1 MRTISLKVP
10 AIAAGGALLVAGC
23 GLADTS
29 GQRPTPVQQVD
40 GTQLVVVTYSVLGDV
55 VRQLVGDAATVEVII
70 PNGQDPHDYQ
80 ASAHD
85 AEQMAGAAIVVANG
99 LGLEEGLVKSIQQIE
114 HQGVP
119 VFRAADHVTVR
130 ELGPDEPGERGDDQ
144 HGSDNGDPHLWTDP
158 LTMAQ
163 LAPDLGRQLST
174 ELGVD
179 LTAAVSAFQTSMS
192 ELDAQVR
199 DILSAVPAGRCT
211 LVTGHDSLGYF
222 ADRYGCHVIGAV
234 IPSLSSTATAS
245 AKDLAELL
253 HIATEARVGA
263 IFTELGT
270 PAQVAEQVADE
281 LGVPLIELPTHNV
294 PDSGGYDAFITQLAT
309 RIADGL
315 APT

>member
-1 MRTISLKVP
+1 MRTISLRMA

-23 GLADTS
+23 GLSDSS
-29 GQRPTPVQQVD
+29 GQRPTPVEQVD
-40 GTQLVVVTYSVLGDV
+40 GAPLVVVTYSVLGDV
-55 VRQLVGDAATVEVII
+55 VRQLAGDAATVEVII
-70 PNGQDPHDYQ
+70 PNGQDPHDYE

-85 AEQMAGAAIVVANG
+85 VEQMAGAAIVVANG
-99 LGLEEGLVKSIQQIE
+99 LGLEEGLVKSIEQIE
-114 HQGVP
+114 SQGVP

-130 ELGPDEPGERGDDQ
+130 QLGPDEHGEGGEGHDD
-144 HGSDNGDPHLWTDP
+144 GDPHLWTDP

-163 LAPDLGRQLST
+163 LVPDLGRQLST
-174 ELGVD
+174 ALGVD
-179 LTAAVSAFQTSMS
+179 LTAAVTAFQTSMS

-199 DILSAVPAGRCT
+199 DILSVVPAGRCT

-222 ADRYGCHVIGAV
+222 ADRYGCRVIGAV

-253 HIATEARVGA
+253 DVATEAGVGA

-281 LGVPLIELPTHNV
+281 VGVPLIELPTHAL
-294 PDSGGYDAFITQLAT
+294 PDSGGYEAFITQLAT

-315 APT
+315 APG